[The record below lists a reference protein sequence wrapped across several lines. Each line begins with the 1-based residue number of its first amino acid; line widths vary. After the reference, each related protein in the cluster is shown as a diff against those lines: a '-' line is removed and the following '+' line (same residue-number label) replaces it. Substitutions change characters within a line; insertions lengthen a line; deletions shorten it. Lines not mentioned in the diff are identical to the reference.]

1 MNTLVTGSTLAL
13 MLTLSSSFSE
23 AQGIVFDLLGLI
35 HSTHFVFLVIV
46 THSTSPRYL
55 MKALLV
61 ILIATSNFP
70 VLSEATLS
78 VKMVAV
84 MEMMV
89 GVLLAT
95 STVRLE
101 PAASTGVA
109 MNIAANTTIAKIV
122 SFCFKLHHPFSDIS
136 FPFVLHTYG

>member
-1 MNTLVTGSTLAL
+1 

-23 AQGIVFDLLGLI
+23 AQGIVFDLSGLI

-89 GVLLAT
+89 GCFLGLGFAT
-95 STVRLE
+95 SMGWLE
-101 PAASTGVA
+101 LAASTGVA
-109 MNIAANTTIAKIV
+109 MNIAANTTIAVIIN
-122 SFCFKLHHPFSDIS
+122 FRFKSHHPFSHVC
-136 FPFVLHTYG
+136 FPIESHTYG